1 MGQLHE
7 MVEKEEQVYRIARKD
22 FLDTL
27 GELMPY
33 LHQRRE
39 VARMHY
45 DRPGEHTYELMQDLN
60 KEIAKILSLF

>member
-22 FLDTL
+22 FLDIL

-39 VARMHY
+39 IAKAHY
-45 DRPGEHTYELMQDLN
+45 DRPSEHTYQIMQHLN
-60 KEIAKILSLF
+60 KDIARILSLF